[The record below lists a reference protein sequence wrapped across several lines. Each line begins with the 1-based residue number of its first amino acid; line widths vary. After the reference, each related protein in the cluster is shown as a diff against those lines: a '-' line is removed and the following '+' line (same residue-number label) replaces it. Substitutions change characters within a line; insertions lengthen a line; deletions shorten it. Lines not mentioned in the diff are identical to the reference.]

1 MKKIISLLLTIFLML
16 TAASAAMRTERDSL
30 LVILHTADIHGHTD
44 GFAELCA
51 LKKEYEEKGSR
62 VLLLNAGDAFH
73 GTAFASLDS
82 GGSILKLMEAVGY
95 DATSVSPNDFNYGS
109 GRLSFLAEASKIDF
123 LCSNAEYKDGSPVFK
138 EYVLK
143 EYEDMKIGIFGLIAA
158 DSSEMTAVQNTEG
171 IVFTDPCEAAAS
183 TVAQLRALDADYII
197 ALTWLGE
204 SSSASLVAGAVNG
217 IDLIVE
223 GRAHEAT
230 SFCSG
235 STLIVSSGEYLESI
249 GVVEYIGPRGVS
261 VASAVPASDTA
272 PDPEITKLAESLA
285 EEQAPLL
292 DTVVAHMSRPLDG
305 DYDAFRSRE
314 TELGDL
320 VADSMRALAGADA
333 ALQNGGG
340 LRAGLP
346 AGAVTHGNILDVLP
360 YYNDI
365 VALSLTGSQL
375 RQALEH
381 GLSSLPEPSAHFLQ
395 VSGIELVYD
404 PDGDPGSRLVS
415 VKIGGEPLLESKDYT
430 VAVNSFLA
438 SGGDGFD
445 MLASAPAR
453 SLGMTQ
459 DEALIAYL
467 NGLVS
472 LPSGS
477 GRIEAGRRLPGTYT
491 VRLGDCLWGIAEKI
505 YGDGRLWISIFE
517 KNSFMIRDPNL
528 IYPGMILAL
537 DA

>member
-1 MKKIISLLLTIFLML
+1 M
-16 TAASAAMRTERDSL
+16 
-30 LVILHTADIHGHTD
+30 
-44 GFAELCA
+44 
-51 LKKEYEEKGSR
+51 
-62 VLLLNAGDAFH
+62 
-73 GTAFASLDS
+73 
-82 GGSILKLMEAVGY
+82 
-95 DATSVSPNDFNYGS
+95 
-109 GRLSFLAEASKIDF
+109 
-123 LCSNAEYKDGSPVFK
+123 
-138 EYVLK
+138 
-143 EYEDMKIGIFGLIAA
+143 
-158 DSSEMTAVQNTEG
+158 
-171 IVFTDPCEAAAS
+171 
-183 TVAQLRALDADYII
+183 
-197 ALTWLGE
+197 
-204 SSSASLVAGAVNG
+204 NG

-223 GRAHEAT
+223 GRAHEAS

-415 VKIGGEPLLESKDYT
+415 VKIGGEPLLESH
-430 VAVNSFLA
+430 
-438 SGGDGFD
+438 G
-445 MLASAPAR
+445 PAC
-453 SLGMTQ
+453 
-459 DEALIAYL
+459 
-467 NGLVS
+467 
-472 LPSGS
+472 PH
-477 GRIEAGRRLPGTYT
+477 
-491 VRLGDCLWGIAEKI
+491 
-505 YGDGRLWISIFE
+505 
-517 KNSFMIRDPNL
+517 
-528 IYPGMILAL
+528 
-537 DA
+537 